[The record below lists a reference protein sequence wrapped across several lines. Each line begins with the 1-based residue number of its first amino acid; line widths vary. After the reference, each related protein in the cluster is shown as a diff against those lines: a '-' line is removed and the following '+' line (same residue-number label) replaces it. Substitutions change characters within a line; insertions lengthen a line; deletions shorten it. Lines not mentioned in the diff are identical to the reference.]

1 MKINIWEANGVKF
14 TTIKDFA
21 EYVGVTR
28 PTIYAWIKIGL
39 PVICNKVGKGAKYF
53 ILIDEAEDW
62 VNQSKVY

>member
-1 MKINIWEANGVKF
+1 MKINIWEVSGIRL

-39 PVICNKVGKGAKYF
+39 PVILNDGNGAKY
-53 ILIDEAEDW
+53 LVPIDEAETW
-62 VNQSKVY
+62 INQNKIQ